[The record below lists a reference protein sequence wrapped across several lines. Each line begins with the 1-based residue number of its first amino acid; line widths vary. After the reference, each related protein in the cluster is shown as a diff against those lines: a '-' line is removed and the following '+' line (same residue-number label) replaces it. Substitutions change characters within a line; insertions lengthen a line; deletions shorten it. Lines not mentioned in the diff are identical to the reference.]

1 MGWRRDKEMIHEQY
15 ISYQMTI
22 QHQSISRNRW
32 VSGLLLTVLLGL
44 STLLTGCINDDAL
57 HEVAVERV
65 LLVYL
70 GGDNDLAGESQ
81 QKLDALQKGFDGA
94 RCRRVLV
101 YIDSKDQAPTLVELT
116 GENQQTVLQTYAE
129 ENSADAA
136 VFQRVIQQ
144 CRSRYP
150 QATHNLLLF
159 SHASGWLPE
168 GSYNNP
174 ASRSILV
181 DEGREMELRDLAAAI
196 PPNSFESIVFET
208 CHMAGIEVFYELRNK
223 ARWIAGSSAEIV
235 APGFT
240 DLYSTPALND
250 LVKGDVTAFMDAV
263 FTHVDA
269 QTGVYHS
276 GTLSLVETAGL
287 PPLASFIQEH
297 CQLPPPVAVNEV
309 QGFDRYGQS
318 LFFDFEDY
326 YARGLATEAE
336 KQTLRELLNQTVVWK
351 KATPYFM
358 QGYNGFAINKHSG
371 MTCYIPQAKYTQL
384 NKAYLN
390 LQWAEVVA
398 Q

>member
-1 MGWRRDKEMIHEQY
+1 MEFFYQRKRNTSDTEQRRKVNKPEEFLWDTPKQIRGWRRDKEMIHEQY

-101 YIDSKDQAPTLVELT
+101 YIDSKGQAPTLVELT
-116 GENQQTVLQTYAE
+116 GENQQTVLQTYPE

-168 GSYNNP
+168 GSYSNP
-174 ASRSILV
+174 TSRSILI
-181 DEGREMELRDLAAAI
+181 DEGREMELSDLAAVI
-196 PPNSFESIVFET
+196 PPT
-208 CHMAGIEVFYELRNK
+208 ALRVLFLRR
-223 ARWIAGSSAEIV
+223 ATW
-235 APGFT
+235 
-240 DLYSTPALND
+240 PA
-250 LVKGDVTAFMDAV
+250 
-263 FTHVDA
+263 
-269 QTGVYHS
+269 
-276 GTLSLVETAGL
+276 
-287 PPLASFIQEH
+287 
-297 CQLPPPVAVNEV
+297 
-309 QGFDRYGQS
+309 
-318 LFFDFEDY
+318 
-326 YARGLATEAE
+326 
-336 KQTLRELLNQTVVWK
+336 
-351 KATPYFM
+351 
-358 QGYNGFAINKHSG
+358 
-371 MTCYIPQAKYTQL
+371 
-384 NKAYLN
+384 
-390 LQWAEVVA
+390 
-398 Q
+398 

>member
-1 MGWRRDKEMIHEQY
+1 
-15 ISYQMTI
+15 
-22 QHQSISRNRW
+22 
-32 VSGLLLTVLLGL
+32 
-44 STLLTGCINDDAL
+44 
-57 HEVAVERV
+57 
-65 LLVYL
+65 
-70 GGDNDLAGESQ
+70 
-81 QKLDALQKGFDGA
+81 
-94 RCRRVLV
+94 
-101 YIDSKDQAPTLVELT
+101 
-116 GENQQTVLQTYAE
+116 
-129 ENSADAA
+129 
-136 VFQRVIQQ
+136 
-144 CRSRYP
+144 
-150 QATHNLLLF
+150 
-159 SHASGWLPE
+159 
-168 GSYNNP
+168 
-174 ASRSILV
+174 
-181 DEGREMELRDLAAAI
+181 
-196 PPNSFESIVFET
+196 
-208 CHMAGIEVFYELRNK
+208 MAGIEVFYELRNK
-223 ARWIAGSSAEIV
+223 AQWIAASSAEIV

-240 DLYSTPALND
+240 DLYATPALND
-250 LVKGDVTAFMDAV
+250 LVKGDVIAFMDAV
-263 FTHVDA
+263 FAHVDA

-276 GTLSLVETAGL
+276 ATLSLVETAGL

-390 LQWAEVVA
+390 LQWAEVMA